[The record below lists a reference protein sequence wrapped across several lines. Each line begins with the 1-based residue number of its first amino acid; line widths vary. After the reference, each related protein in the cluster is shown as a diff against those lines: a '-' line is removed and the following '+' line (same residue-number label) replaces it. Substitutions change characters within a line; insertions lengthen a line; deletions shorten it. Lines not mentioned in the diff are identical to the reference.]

1 MWDCRRHC
9 LPVSYPAAIL
19 VVVTITSLG
28 AGLHSFLRAMCFTKL
43 WPHSPPKTQLLI
55 NLSKSWQLHSCVLWL
70 DWEVTWPDPVRVQ
83 LAGGV
88 SGESFLSYQKD
99 TKDWSSLFFQRRMWE
114 CDDWGSQAKILRNDG
129 SIQGVC
135 DIVESPHVTPAVTR
149 AHSFLFWNSKS
160 HYCLSPFELLCLVY
174 TCLSNKELTIQ
185 EFRRRLRWKYMF
197 SSHLNV
203 NGYGLQ
209 YSN

>member
-1 MWDCRRHC
+1 MWDCRKHC

-19 VVVTITSLG
+19 VFVTITSLG

-70 DWEVTWPDPVRVQ
+70 DWEKSPDPI
-83 LAGGV
+83 LWEFSWLEV
-88 SGESFLSYQKD
+88 SLGKVSYCIKETQ
-99 TKDWSSLFFQRRMWE
+99 KDWSSLFFQRRMWE
-114 CDDWGSQAKILRNDG
+114 CDDWGSQAKTLRNDG

-185 EFRRRLRWKYMF
+185 ELRRRLRWK
-197 SSHLNV
+197 
-203 NGYGLQ
+203 
-209 YSN
+209 